1 MLLLFGMIYGRKS
14 SVDNNTSIIPIKI
27 NYQQLTNRSSSID
40 YNKELILL
48 LNKKDS
54 IDVNER
60 INKAFRYIY
69 GNKEEYQL
77 KKTECEIEYLE
88 YVLGGVEVLYEKI
101 MENNK
106 PRDIDEYLDNI
117 FEFISEVRERTS
129 SAMSDDELY
138 NLCLSAENRQ
148 S

>member
-1 MLLLFGMIYGRKS
+1 MIYGRKS
-14 SVDNNTSIIPIKI
+14 NVDNNTSITPLKI
-27 NYQQLTNRSSSID
+27 NYQQLTNRSSAID

-69 GNKEEYQL
+69 DNKEEHQL
-77 KKTECEIEYLE
+77 EKTACEMEYLE

-117 FEFISEVRERTS
+117 FELVSEVKERTS
-129 SAMSDDELY
+129 SIMSNDELY
-138 NLCLSAENRQ
+138 NLCLNAENRQ